1 MAAEVTV
8 EVVLD
13 EGPGRRSVLSL
24 CWQPADPLAV
34 SLQLTA
40 LPEHPALPR
49 GRWVVLRDSL
59 RAGLTAPV
67 GDGDVRVR
75 PEGDQV
81 CFALARPGRPADVRV
96 PASHVRQFLSLTE
109 LQLAG
114 SQRTCEQAVDDL
126 LARVLYS

>member
-13 EGPGRRSVLSL
+13 DGPGRHSVLALS
-24 CWQPADPLAV
+24 WRPTDPLAV
-34 SLQLTA
+34 ELVLTA

-49 GRWVVLRDSL
+49 GRWVVLRDAL
-59 RAGLTAPV
+59 RDGLSGPV

-75 PEGDQV
+75 PDGAQV
-81 CFALARPGRPADVRV
+81 CFGLARPGRPADVRV
-96 PASHVRQFLSLTE
+96 PASTVAQFLALTE
-109 LQLAG
+109 LQVG
-114 SQRTCEQAVDDL
+114 QRQATCDRAVDDL